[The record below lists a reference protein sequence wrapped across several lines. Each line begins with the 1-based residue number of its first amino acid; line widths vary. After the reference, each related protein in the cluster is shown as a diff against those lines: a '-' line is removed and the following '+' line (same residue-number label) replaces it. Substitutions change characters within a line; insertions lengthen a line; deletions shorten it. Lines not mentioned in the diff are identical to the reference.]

1 MNNSGEILN
10 FGGRVMKNVA
20 GFDVSRL
27 MVGSFG
33 TLGLILETSLKVLP
47 KPNNEITLT
56 FEKNEKDSIK
66 FFNKIASSALPMT
79 STFYH
84 DNKCFL
90 KFSGSENSIKS
101 V

>member
-1 MNNSGEILN
+1 MNNNGEILN

-47 KPNNEITLT
+47 KPNNEITLI
-56 FEKNEKDSIK
+56 FEKMKKIQFNFSIK
-66 FFNKIASSALPMT
+66 L
-79 STFYH
+79 
-84 DNKCFL
+84 
-90 KFSGSENSIKS
+90 
-101 V
+101 